1 MCTSDRPESRVP
13 SPESGVPGP
22 RPSGQGQAGLTL
34 VELVIFIVVVSVGV
48 AGILSVMNLT
58 TSHSADPLVRK
69 QALAIAEALLEEI
82 DLQPFTDCD
91 PDAYDPVAGTCTLA
105 EAMGPEDGEV
115 RGSFDNV
122 NDYSGFAMAGITSL
136 ADGNAIPGLGGYDA
150 AVAVAGVTLGGAPA
164 LQITVTVTGPG
175 GTSVTLD
182 GYRIEYAPRG

>member
-13 SPESGVPGP
+13 SPESGVAGP

-91 PDAYDPVAGTCTLA
+91 PDAYDPVAGSCTLA
-105 EAMGPEDGEV
+105 EVMGPEEGEA

-164 LQITVTVTGPG
+164 LQITVTVTGTG

-182 GYRIEYAPRG
+182 GYRTEYAPRG